1 MHLVKIKRKYS
12 AAYSLVE
19 IMVAVFITSIISIA
33 VVSLYTTGLRTFFQI
48 TETSKQSDESIV
60 LFTMIEKDLSRGGFT
75 HPIRS
80 HVDYCGTKIKF
91 SDAIK
96 IDEDVTHDLLGGTV
110 PLTVSSCFDKPITD
124 AFGYN
129 DIERFKITYAQGTG
143 QKANILFKK
152 IERTDDCKTL
162 IVSNDKLSDNAKA
175 IIHDWLP
182 VSTNV
187 QSFIPTISEKKPD
200 IVDIEMKLQSQR
212 NPDLMLNFI
221 KRVFVKN
228 QSIYVTSEE
237 CEQTCPN
244 SIKPFINYQISDDH
258 AIWPLGTN
266 VPGGLIFFES
276 GYDETTDALEFP
288 TISPPLTPTP
298 IVGELESDFGPGY
311 EIGAGTGAQYQTLL
325 SSVKYVY
332 KDLGEEPS
340 TKNIALF
347 LYSDTCDLPK
357 FYYSQEGL
365 RIYCRK
371 DDGGSITWNASKKEA
386 EDMKYYKLDG
396 KLLSINDDDENNFI
410 NTTVFRDAW
419 IGWIGG
425 KKTDDVWKWTG
436 EGDVLIEEPFL
447 ASIKVI
453 PVDTPDADY
462 LWYSRPSKSGD
473 AEFNASVEDH
483 PMEKYIIEFY
493 APLGSQF
500 TCQEENPGGCVNY
513 YSSTSIEI
521 EELNLCHRDE

>member
-91 SDAIK
+91 SDAVK
-96 IDEDVTHDLLGGTV
+96 IDENVTHDLLGGTV
-110 PLTVSSCFDKPITD
+110 PLTVSSCFDKPTTIAYGD
-124 AFGYN
+124 N
-129 DIERFKITYAQGTG
+129 DIERFKVTYAQGTG
-143 QKANILFKK
+143 QKENILFKK
-152 IERTDDCKTL
+152 IERTDDCNTL

-187 QSFIPTISEKKPD
+187 KSFIPTISEKKPD

-237 CEQTCPN
+237 CEETCPN

-258 AIWPLGTN
+258 AFWPLSTN
-266 VPGGLIFFES
+266 VPGGLIFFQT
-276 GYDETTDALEFP
+276 GYDEKTDELIFP
-288 TISPPLTPTP
+288 PSPLNPTP
-298 IVGELESDFGPGY
+298 IDDELKSDFGPGY
-311 EIGAGTGAQYQTLL
+311 KIGPGTGEEYQTLL

-332 KDLGEEPS
+332 KDLVEEPS

-347 LYSDTCDLPK
+347 LYSDTCDFDLTK

-396 KLLSINDDDENNFI
+396 KLLSINDVDEKNFI
-410 NTTVFRDAW
+410 DTTVFRDAW

-436 EGDVLIEEPFL
+436 EGDVLIEESFVD
-447 ASIKVI
+447 SIKVF
-453 PVDTPDADY
+453 PVDTPGADY

-493 APLGSQF
+493 APHGSQF
-500 TCQEENPGGCVNY
+500 TCQKKNSGGCVNY
-513 YSSTSIEI
+513 YSSTTIEI
-521 EELNLCHRDE
+521 EELNLCHIYN